1 MGYVIKLHDFIIQ
14 VNGRIFFY
22 QNTYC
27 KHQFIRDRMKVVV
40 YMDVSI
46 SVKNKSIDELKKE
59 LYDSLV
65 SAVLDSILHG
75 DNTMADGKQIAQFL
89 LDRLDPVTTKE
100 QLLQF
105 MLDLSTKW
113 KLYNPYYVKLKYG
126 FEEQNDDVKIQELKS
141 KLYTFIQPK

>member
-1 MGYVIKLHDFIIQ
+1 
-14 VNGRIFFY
+14 
-22 QNTYC
+22 
-27 KHQFIRDRMKVVV
+27 MKVVH
-40 YMDVSI
+40 YMDTSI
-46 SVKNKSIDELKKE
+46 SVKNKSIDALKKE

-65 SAVLDSILHG
+65 IAILDSILHG
-75 DNTMADGKQIAQFL
+75 DNTMVDGKEIAQFL
-89 LDRLDPVTTKE
+89 LDRLDPVTTKD

>member
-1 MGYVIKLHDFIIQ
+1 MDLNLHT
-14 VNGRIFFY
+14 NGRIFFY

-27 KHQFIRDRMKVVV
+27 KHDFIRDRMKVVLN
-40 YMDVSI
+40 MDASI
-46 SVKNKSIDELKKE
+46 SVKNKSIDDLKKE
-59 LYDSLV
+59 LYDSLM
-65 SAVLDSILHG
+65 SAILDSILHG

-89 LDRLDPVTTKE
+89 LDKLDPVTNKD

-113 KLYNPYYVKLKYG
+113 TLYNPYYVKLKYG

-141 KLYTFIQPK
+141 KLYSFIQPK